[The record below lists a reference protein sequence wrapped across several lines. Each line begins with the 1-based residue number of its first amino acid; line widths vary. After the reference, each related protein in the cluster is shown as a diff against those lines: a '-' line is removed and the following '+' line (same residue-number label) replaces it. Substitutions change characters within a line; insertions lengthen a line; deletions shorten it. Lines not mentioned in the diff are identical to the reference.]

1 MNNTYLRK
9 IQAGVDDILDARFLL
24 LLMGFFAFYCGLIYN
39 DFLSMPW
46 NLFGTCWKRVEG
58 GHETKLEDD
67 CIYPIGDN
75 SFINFEIYIINLRF
89 GSFMVCCFK

>member
-9 IQAGVDDILDARFLL
+9 IQAGVDELLDIRYLL

-46 NLFGTCWKRVEG
+46 NLFGTCWKRVEEG
-58 GHETKLEDD
+58 SHETEAKED
-67 CIYPIGDN
+67 CVYPIGLD
-75 SFINFEIYIINLRF
+75 FLVFF
-89 GSFMVCCFK
+89 H